1 MDCWSCQ
8 YCPPAMKSLI
18 RLLNIEQQN
27 KINIGGECKSEFGLL
42 IKAAKPLS
50 ITFKVQSR
58 YESMYIQTVSTTC
71 LEQTKQMNLRW
82 REREKRCLTHYNW
95 SLHQPSCISSFVMF
109 LLTTCF
115 VTCFTTVF
123 FSEYFTH
130 NN

>member
-82 REREKRCLTHYNW
+82 REREKRWLTHYNW

-115 VTCFTTVF
+115 VTCLTTVF